1 MGGTMMRRIIN
12 TNICILMIAMWAS
25 VSVAAESSKIFQQG
39 KESYAGAEDAIITNL
54 FVQDTNG
61 NGVTAKEGY
70 LRAFHQFYEA
80 RSLIRF
86 KNISL
91 PTGANFVRA
100 ELKIV
105 VTDRN
110 GGMMLAGYY
119 LNKDWDIQS
128 ENLGWKNRM
137 DDSTWSE
144 PGAATD
150 VIKGKSF
157 IINGFSGEGIQEK
170 IIPLDNEVVEHWLN
184 VPNENFGILI
194 TILDKEESAWIHS
207 SEDSIMDYR
216 PQLILYYE

>member
-1 MGGTMMRRIIN
+1 MSKKSFI
-12 TNICILMIAMWAS
+12 NICFIIICLWCSSIH
-25 VSVAAESSKIFQQG
+25 AAEKSKVFQQG
-39 KESYAGAEDAIITNL
+39 LDGYAGTEDAIITNL

-91 PTGANFVRA
+91 PPGTDLVRA
-100 ELKIV
+100 ELRLV
-105 VTDRN
+105 VTDWN

-119 LNKDWDIQS
+119 LDKEWDLQS

-137 DDSTWSE
+137 DNTTWSE
-144 PGAATD
+144 PGGAAD

-157 IINGFSGEGIQEK
+157 IINGFSGDGIQEK
-170 IIPLDNEVVEHWLN
+170 IIPLDNEVVNHWLN
-184 VPNENFGILI
+184 APEDNFGILI
-194 TILDKEESAWIHS
+194 TILDKEQSAWIHS
-207 SEDSIMDYR
+207 SEDSNKDYR
-216 PQLILYYE
+216 PKLILYYE

>member
-1 MGGTMMRRIIN
+1 MRKKYYINISIMM
-12 TNICILMIAMWAS
+12 ICIWAS
-25 VSVAAESSKIFQQG
+25 TIVAAESSKVFQQG
-39 KESYAGAEDAIITNL
+39 LDGYAGTEDAIITNL

-91 PTGANFVRA
+91 PIGASLVRA
-100 ELKIV
+100 ELKLV
-105 VTDRN
+105 VTDWN

-119 LNKDWDIQS
+119 LDKEWDIQS
-128 ENLGWKNRM
+128 EKLGWKNRK
-137 DDSTWSE
+137 DNTTWSE
-144 PGAATD
+144 PGGASD
-150 VIKGKSF
+150 VINGKSF

-170 IIPLDNEVVEHWLN
+170 IIPLDNDVVHHWLN
-184 VPNENFGILI
+184 APENNYGILI
-194 TILDKEESAWIHS
+194 TILDKEQSAWIHS
-207 SEDSIMDYR
+207 SEDSNHDYR